1 MVFRKNHRWR
11 EPGPRWSS
19 FPPKVF
25 GPEEAK
31 KLGEGMIAYGQKTRK
46 TDFDR
51 DGANVKASAVKMAA
65 RLN

>member
-1 MVFRKNHRWR
+1 
-11 EPGPRWSS
+11 
-19 FPPKVF
+19 VF